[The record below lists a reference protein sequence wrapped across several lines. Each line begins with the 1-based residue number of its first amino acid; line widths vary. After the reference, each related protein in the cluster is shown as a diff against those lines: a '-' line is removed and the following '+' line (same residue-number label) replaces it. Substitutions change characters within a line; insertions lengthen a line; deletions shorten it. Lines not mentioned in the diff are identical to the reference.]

1 MDTEL
6 TNSINHLNKG
16 GLILIPTDTI
26 WGISCDAT
34 NSNAIMKI
42 YSLKKRSLNKPFI
55 TLVSNSILLENI
67 VGKIPDEIIKLIRNE
82 KKPTTFIYKSGK
94 NISSKLFS
102 SDGSVA
108 IRLVKDI
115 FCKKLIEKF
124 GKPIVSTSANINN
137 EITPKNFTQIDEKII
152 NGVDYIVNLK
162 KKLNLENP
170 SRIISISDNRIFQ
183 IREWCLYLKY

>member
-1 MDTEL
+1 
-6 TNSINHLNKG
+6 
-16 GLILIPTDTI
+16 
-26 WGISCDAT
+26 
-34 NSNAIMKI
+34 MKI

-55 TLVSNSILLENI
+55 TLVSNLFLLENI
-67 VGKIPDEIIKLIRNE
+67 VGEIPDKIIKLIENE
-82 KKPTTFIYKSGK
+82 KKPTTLIYKSGK
-94 NISSKLFS
+94 NISNKVFS

-137 EITPKNFTQIDEKII
+137 EIAPKSFAQINQKII

-162 KKLNLENP
+162 RESNLKNP
-170 SRIISISDNRIFQ
+170 SRIISVTDNKIFQ
-183 IREWCLYLKY
+183 IRG

>member
-6 TNSINHLNKG
+6 TNSIKHLNKG

-55 TLVSNSILLENI
+55 TLVSNLILLENI

-152 NGVDYIVNLK
+152 NGVNYIVNLK
-162 KKLNLENP
+162 KKSNLENP
-170 SRIISISDNRIFQ
+170 SRIISISDNKIFQ
-183 IREWCLYLKY
+183 IRE

>member
-1 MDTEL
+1 M
-6 TNSINHLNKG
+6 
-16 GLILIPTDTI
+16 PTDTI

-55 TLVSNSILLENI
+55 TLVSNLFLLENI
-67 VGKIPDEIIKLIRNE
+67 VGEIPDKIIKLIENE
-82 KKPTTFIYKSGK
+82 KKPTTLIYKSGK
-94 NISSKLFS
+94 NISNKVFS

-137 EITPKNFTQIDEKII
+137 EIAPKSFAQINQKII

-162 KKLNLENP
+162 RESNLKNP
-170 SRIISISDNRIFQ
+170 SRIISVTDNKIFQ
-183 IREWCLYLKY
+183 IRG

>member
-6 TNSINHLNKG
+6 TNSIKHLNKG

-67 VGKIPDEIIKLIRNE
+67 VGEIPDEIIKLIRNE
-82 KKPTTFIYKSGK
+82 KIPTTFINKSGK
-94 NISSKLFS
+94 NISNKLFS

-108 IRLVKDI
+108 IRLVKDV

-152 NGVDYIVNLK
+152 NGVNYIVNLK
-162 KKLNLENP
+162 KKSNLENP
-170 SRIISISDNRIFQ
+170 SRIISISDNKIFQ

>member
-1 MDTEL
+1 M
-6 TNSINHLNKG
+6 
-16 GLILIPTDTI
+16 PTDTI

-55 TLVSNSILLENI
+55 TLVSNLFLLENI
-67 VGKIPDEIIKLIRNE
+67 VGEIPDKIIKLIENE
-82 KKPTTFIYKSGK
+82 KKPTTLIYKSGK
-94 NISSKLFS
+94 NISNKVFS

-137 EITPKNFTQIDEKII
+137 EIAPKSFAQINQKII

-162 KKLNLENP
+162 RESNLKNP
-170 SRIISISDNRIFQ
+170 SRIISVTDNKIFQ
-183 IREWCLYLKY
+183 IRGWCLNLKY